1 MKMKRIL
8 FFLVILFLITPALA
22 ETESFEFNVMAGS
35 NTLNLDSSFD
45 GIYVKSINGSFYPFV
60 GDALHRIPITINSNT
75 SMNNAVFKFDVA
87 YNSYMKSD
95 FSDIRFQYAG
105 NGTNIPYYI
114 HEKTNGSKATVYIK
128 MNVSSGINNINMNF
142 DIENATNQSNIN
154 GMFLH
159 SYLNS
164 TGTYYSPGSNVILY
178 TGNYTTMECRA
189 LLYYN
194 SSTTNVYMNSSGN
207 FPRVVRSSSYYDAYL
222 SSSASVGVSLN
233 SYAAANFSLNATDL
247 QNSTF
252 VVNNAS
258 KTGFT
263 NQPNI
268 FRIDNGG
275 KQNSTLYQLF
285 IYNSTVNTILFGSV
299 EEILPENSEPVSFNI
314 PPGIFSTLSF
324 NSGSN
329 GYLELTVD
337 SDPHVILLTPNGAQ
351 LTTNAILQFQIHPAV
366 QFTYYQIAMDS
377 NFYSIINSGS
387 SNGNISTQLPIN
399 NYFWR
404 VMQPDGTWTE
414 ARSFTVVSAPEV
426 PGYLNFKIFNELNN
440 TAVSATIKLTNSTTT
455 IQKTG
460 STITFNSSEVIA
472 GNYSVQITATNYTTR
487 FYDVVSPGN
496 YTMYVLPNANASVV
510 YFSII
515 DNTNTFQF
523 DSTKLEI
530 IKQTPNGS
538 LVVHNSYF
546 DATGFSIATLNN
558 FDSYILKVVS
568 DSGHEKILG
577 NYIQAGQNT
586 VQLVISDIILKEN
599 NSSLYGGFTYNLTKS
614 GSAIKFDWINPN
626 NALIEPLLFQIYK
639 NDDIVM
645 NISSDAPFGSINYQD
660 NVDGEMKL
668 DPNATYRIV
677 LTAKT
682 VNGTIRVNEFYK
694 VGGESVSIDFEKIPL
709 ALRIVISLI
718 LLILVASLFN
728 ITNAKFSAIVVT
740 LVAGF
745 LAMIGFLPILP
756 TVLIW
761 VLFVAIVAY
770 KTNNR

>member
-1 MKMKRIL
+1 
-8 FFLVILFLITPALA
+8 
-22 ETESFEFNVMAGS
+22 
-35 NTLNLDSSFD
+35 
-45 GIYVKSINGSFYPFV
+45 
-60 GDALHRIPITINSNT
+60 
-75 SMNNAVFKFDVA
+75 
-87 YNSYMKSD
+87 
-95 FSDIRFQYAG
+95 
-105 NGTNIPYYI
+105 
-114 HEKTNGSKATVYIK
+114 
-128 MNVSSGINNINMNF
+128 
-142 DIENATNQSNIN
+142 
-154 GMFLH
+154 
-159 SYLNS
+159 
-164 TGTYYSPGSNVILY
+164 
-178 TGNYTTMECRA
+178 
-189 LLYYN
+189 
-194 SSTTNVYMNSSGN
+194 
-207 FPRVVRSSSYYDAYL
+207 
-222 SSSASVGVSLN
+222 
-233 SYAAANFSLNATDL
+233 
-247 QNSTF
+247 
-252 VVNNAS
+252 
-258 KTGFT
+258 
-263 NQPNI
+263 
-268 FRIDNGG
+268 
-275 KQNSTLYQLF
+275 
-285 IYNSTVNTILFGSV
+285 
-299 EEILPENSEPVSFNI
+299 
-314 PPGIFSTLSF
+314 
-324 NSGSN
+324 
-329 GYLELTVD
+329 
-337 SDPHVILLTPNGAQ
+337 
-351 LTTNAILQFQIHPAV
+351 
-366 QFTYYQIAMDS
+366 
-377 NFYSIINSGS
+377 
-387 SNGNISTQLPIN
+387 
-399 NYFWR
+399 
-404 VMQPDGTWTE
+404 
-414 ARSFTVVSAPEV
+414 
-426 PGYLNFKIFNELNN
+426 
-440 TAVSATIKLTNSTTT
+440 
-455 IQKTG
+455 
-460 STITFNSSEVIA
+460 
-472 GNYSVQITATNYTTR
+472 
-487 FYDVVSPGN
+487 
-496 YTMYVLPNANASVV
+496 MYVLPNANASVV

>member
-1 MKMKRIL
+1 MKRI
-8 FFLVILFLITPALA
+8 FLFLILIA
-22 ETESFEFNVMAGS
+22 FC
-35 NTLNLDSSFD
+35 LNIAAADTDVYNFDVVSGPNQLDLNST
-45 GIYVKSINGSFYPFV
+45 YNGSFVNSIEGLFYP
-60 GDALHRIPITINSNT
+60 ATESPLHRIPITIT
-75 SMNNAVFKFDVA
+75 SHTGLDNATIKLEIP
-87 YNSYMKSD
+87 YNPYMSED
-95 FSDIRFQYAG
+95 FSDLRFSYL
-105 NGTNIPYYI
+105 NGTSIPYYI
-114 HEKTNGSKATVYIK
+114 SEKNNNSNATVYLKLDILT
-128 MNVSSGINNINMNF
+128 SQTIYMNF
-142 DIENATNQSNIN
+142 DIDEASSESEID
-154 GMFLH
+154 GIFLYH
-159 SYLNS
+159 LINS
-164 TGTYYSPGSNVILY
+164 TGYNTTSNQTMY
-178 TGNYTTMECRA
+178 TGSFTTVEINTTLTGGSSSNYHSIFLNNSNLPYLRKYAAMSILSA
-189 LLYYN
+189 GGN
-194 SSTTNVYMNSSGN
+194 SSVINVNPPHIANIYASTVDDLILVSNG
-207 FPRVVRSSSYYDAYL
+207 SSSVQTT
-222 SSSASVGVSLN
+222 ASVDAFENLRFHKQGVTIN
-233 SYAAANFSLNATDL
+233 GIY
-247 QNSTF
+247 
-252 VVNNAS
+252 
-258 KTGFT
+258 
-263 NQPNI
+263 NI
-268 FRIDNGG
+268 
-275 KQNSTLYQLF
+275 F
-285 IYNSTVNTILFGSV
+285 IYNSTNFSYSFGPIEELLPPDGVDISIDFSSTAFSSVNFTAASPGNLEFSINYNPHNILITANNESFISGNATLRFITHP
-299 EEILPENSEPVSFNI
+299 EELM
-314 PPGIFSTLSF
+314 
-324 NSGSN
+324 
-329 GYLELTVD
+329 
-337 SDPHVILLTPNGAQ
+337 
-351 LTTNAILQFQIHPAV
+351 TT
-366 QFTYYQIAMDS
+366 YQIALDD
-377 NFYSIINSGS
+377 NFYSLVLSGPSYGSINASALQDGA
-387 SNGNISTQLPIN
+387 
-399 NYFWR
+399 YYWR
-404 VMQPDGTWTE
+404 IRQTDNTWSE
-414 ARSFTVVSAPEV
+414 ARSFIISPTPDIE
-426 PGYLNFKIFNELNN
+426 GFLNFRIINELNDTN
-440 TAVSATIKLTNSTTT
+440 VSATVKLTNSTTT
-455 IQKTG
+455 LTKTG
-460 STITFNSSEVIA
+460 TNITFNSTEIIA

-515 DNTNTFQF
+515 DNTNMFQF

-668 DPNATYRIV
+668 DPTATYRIV

-745 LAMIGFLPILP
+745 LTLIGFLPILP
-756 TVLIW
+756 SVLIW
-761 VLFVAIVAY
+761 LLFVAIVAY

>member
-1 MKMKRIL
+1 M
-8 FFLVILFLITPALA
+8 LIAPAFA
-22 ETESFEFNVMAGS
+22 TEDIYDFNVVGGS
-35 NTLNLDSSFD
+35 NTLQLNTSYN
-45 GIYVKSINGSFYPFV
+45 GTYVNSINGTLSVLGIDPNPYYQELSIQSSAAVNNATFT
-60 GDALHRIPITINSNT
+60 ITIPRNSNMAT
-75 SMNNAVFKFDVA
+75 
-87 YNSYMKSD
+87 D
-95 FSDIRFQYAG
+95 FSDLRFYNSNQSPVDFYVFIS
-105 NGTNIPYYI
+105 NST
-114 HEKTNGSKATVYIK
+114 HFEVSIK
-128 MNVSSGINNINMNF
+128 SNLSTGQNLFYMTFGYLQLNNISNSSVYLYF
-142 DIENATNQSNIN
+142 EEN
-154 GMFLH
+154 
-159 SYLNS
+159 
-164 TGTYYSPGSNVILY
+164 TYYN
-178 TGNYTTMECRA
+178 
-189 LLYYN
+189 N
-194 SSTTNVYMNSSGN
+194 SSTKIIYSGSYTNLDIIVKPTTNTSEYALFRLNLNDQSRPYFYYLPNEVTFFESTEQRVTLTTTNLNNTLTYVNFSTVGSLKRVDLSWGAWGNTSISGN
-207 FPRVVRSSSYYDAYL
+207 ISTTYSGLRMQPY
-222 SSSASVGVSLN
+222 SSATLNVSKLRIYNQTPVSLSLGPVFSSAGITENVSLQYPNGLFN
-233 SYAAANFSLNATDL
+233 S
-247 QNSTF
+247 
-252 VVNNAS
+252 
-258 KTGFT
+258 
-263 NQPNI
+263 
-268 FRIDNGG
+268 
-275 KQNSTLYQLF
+275 
-285 IYNSTVNTILFGSV
+285 
-299 EEILPENSEPVSFNI
+299 
-314 PPGIFSTLSF
+314 LSF
-324 NSGSN
+324 NS
-329 GYLELTVD
+329 D
-337 SDPHVILLTPNGAQ
+337 S
-351 LTTNAILQFQIHPAV
+351 
-366 QFTYYQIAMDS
+366 
-377 NFYSIINSGS
+377 SG
-387 SNGNISTQLPIN
+387 
-399 NYFWR
+399 
-404 VMQPDGTWTE
+404 V
-414 ARSFTVVSAPEV
+414 
-426 PGYLNFKIFNELNN
+426 LNFKINYEPHSVMITENNTSFAYGNVFLEFDNHPSNQTTQYEIALDQNFFSIIESGFSSGQITSNLTNNSYYWRIQQPDSNWSETHSFTVEPPPLVPGSLTFKIVNELNN
-440 TAVSATIKLTNSTTT
+440 TNVSATVKLTNTTT
-455 IQKTG
+455 TLQKTG
-460 STITFNSSEVIA
+460 TNITFNGTEVGV

-496 YTMYVLPNANASVV
+496 YTLYALPNANASVV
-510 YFSII
+510 YFSLI

-538 LVVHNSYF
+538 LVVHHSYF

-558 FDSYILKVVS
+558 FDNYILKVVS

-668 DPNATYRIV
+668 DPTATYRIV

-745 LAMIGFLPILP
+745 LTLIGFLPILP
-756 TVLIW
+756 SVLIW
-761 VLFVAIVAY
+761 LLFVAIVAY

>member
-1 MKMKRIL
+1 MKRI
-8 FFLVILFLITPALA
+8 FLFLILIA
-22 ETESFEFNVMAGS
+22 FC
-35 NTLNLDSSFD
+35 LNIAAADTDVYNFDVVSGPNQLDLNST
-45 GIYVKSINGSFYPFV
+45 YNGSFVNSIEGLFYP
-60 GDALHRIPITINSNT
+60 ATESPLHRIPISITSHTGLDNATI
-75 SMNNAVFKFDVA
+75 KLEIP
-87 YNSYMKSD
+87 YNPYMSED
-95 FSDIRFQYAG
+95 FSDLRFSYL
-105 NGTNIPYYI
+105 NGTSIPYYI
-114 HEKTNGSKATVYIK
+114 SEKNNNSNATVYLKLDILT
-128 MNVSSGINNINMNF
+128 SQTIYMNF
-142 DIENATNQSNIN
+142 DIDGASSESEI
-154 GMFLH
+154 GGIFLYH
-159 SYLNS
+159 LINS
-164 TGTYYSPGSNVILY
+164 TGYNTTSNQTMY
-178 TGNYTTMECRA
+178 TGSFTTVEINTTLTGGSTSTYHA
-189 LLYYN
+189 IFLNN
-194 SSTTNVYMNSSGN
+194 SYMPYLSKSTSMIIQSAGGNSPAIDANPPNIANIYASTIDDLILVSNGSSSVQTTASVDAFENLSFYKSGVTTNGIY
-207 FPRVVRSSSYYDAYL
+207 
-222 SSSASVGVSLN
+222 
-233 SYAAANFSLNATDL
+233 
-247 QNSTF
+247 
-252 VVNNAS
+252 
-258 KTGFT
+258 
-263 NQPNI
+263 NI
-268 FRIDNGG
+268 
-275 KQNSTLYQLF
+275 F
-285 IYNSTVNTILFGSV
+285 IYNSTNFSYSFGSI
-299 EEILPENSEPVSFNI
+299 EELLPPDEVDISIDFSSTAFSSVNFTAASPGNLEFSINYNPHNILITADNESFISGNATLRFITHPE
-314 PPGIFSTLSF
+314 
-324 NSGSN
+324 
-329 GYLELTVD
+329 ELM
-337 SDPHVILLTPNGAQ
+337 
-351 LTTNAILQFQIHPAV
+351 TT
-366 QFTYYQIAMDS
+366 YQIALDD
-377 NFYSIINSGS
+377 NFYSLVLSGPSYGSINASALQDGA
-387 SNGNISTQLPIN
+387 
-399 NYFWR
+399 YYWR
-404 VMQPDGTWTE
+404 IRQTDNTWSE
-414 ARSFTVVSAPEV
+414 ARSFIISPAPDIE
-426 PGYLNFKIFNELNN
+426 GFLNFRIINELNDTN
-440 TAVSATIKLTNSTTT
+440 VSATVKLTNSTTT
-455 IQKTG
+455 LTKTG
-460 STITFNSSEVIA
+460 SNITFNSSEVIA

-668 DPNATYRIV
+668 DPTATYRIV

-745 LAMIGFLPILP
+745 LTLIGFLPILP
-756 TVLIW
+756 SVLIW
-761 VLFVAIVAY
+761 LLFVAIVAY